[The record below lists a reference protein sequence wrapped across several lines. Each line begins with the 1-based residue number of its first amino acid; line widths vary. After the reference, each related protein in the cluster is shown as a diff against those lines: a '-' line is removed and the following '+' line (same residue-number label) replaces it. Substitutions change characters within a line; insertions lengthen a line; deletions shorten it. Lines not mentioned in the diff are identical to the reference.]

1 MEKRKQP
8 SRCNAPRGNAPRAN
22 ALSYAVPSETDP
34 DGMYTGIPVHS
45 GSPARSGSHVPSGS
59 PAYSGISAHGGVFSA
74 PQTAVPDAAFPGGKT
89 YCSADN
95 VSRLI
100 AMQSDPDAPT
110 QDADDL

>member
-1 MEKRKQP
+1 MVKRKLSPHGRVPQ
-8 SRCNAPRGNAPRAN
+8 AN
-22 ALSYAVPSETDP
+22 ALSYAVPSKTDP
-34 DGMYTGIPVHS
+34 DGMYTGIPAHT
-45 GSPARSGSHVPSGS
+45 
-59 PAYSGISAHGGVFSA
+59 GIFSA
-74 PQTAVPDAAFPGGKT
+74 PQTATPDAAFPGGKT

>member
-8 SRCNAPRGNAPRAN
+8 PRSNAPRVTAPRAN
-22 ALSYAVPSETDP
+22 ALSYAVPSKTDP

-45 GSPARSGSHVPSGS
+45 GSHVPGGS

-74 PQTAVPDAAFPGGKT
+74 PQTATPDAAFPGGKT

>member
-1 MEKRKQP
+1 MGKKKP
-8 SRCNAPRGNAPRAN
+8 SPRAD
-22 ALSYAVPSETDP
+22 ALSYAVPSKTDP

-45 GSPARSGSHVPSGS
+45 GVPARSG
-59 PAYSGISAHGGVFSA
+59 IFSA
-74 PQTAVPDAAFPGGKT
+74 PQTATPDAATPGGKT

>member
-1 MEKRKQP
+1 MEKRKLSQ
-8 SRCNAPRGNAPRAN
+8 REHAPRANAPRAN
-22 ALSYAVPSETDP
+22 ALSYAVPSKTDP
-34 DGMYTGIPVHS
+34 DGMYTGIP
-45 GSPARSGSHVPSGS
+45 ARSG
-59 PAYSGISAHGGVFSA
+59 IFSA
-74 PQTAVPDAAFPGGKT
+74 PQTATPDAAFPGGKT

>member
-1 MEKRKQP
+1 MVKRKLSPHGRVPQ
-8 SRCNAPRGNAPRAN
+8 AN
-22 ALSYAVPSETDP
+22 TLSYAVPSKTDP
-34 DGMYTGIPVHS
+34 DGMYTGIPAHS
-45 GSPARSGSHVPSGS
+45 G
-59 PAYSGISAHGGVFSA
+59 IFSA
-74 PQTAVPDAAFPGGKT
+74 PQTATPDAAFPGGKT

>member
-1 MEKRKQP
+1 MVKRKLSP
-8 SRCNAPRGNAPRAN
+8 HGRIPHDP
-22 ALSYAVPSETDP
+22 ALSYAVPSKTDP

-45 GSPARSGSHVPSGS
+45 GSPARG
-59 PAYSGISAHGGVFSA
+59 GISAHSGIFSA
-74 PQTAVPDAAFPGGKT
+74 PQTATPDAAFPGGKT

>member
-1 MEKRKQP
+1 MEKRKP
-8 SRCNAPRGNAPRAN
+8 SPREHTPRDT
-22 ALSYAVPSETDP
+22 ALSYAVPSKTDP

-45 GSPARSGSHVPSGS
+45 G
-59 PAYSGISAHGGVFSA
+59 IFSA
-74 PQTAVPDAAFPGGKT
+74 PQTATPDAAFPGGKT

>member
-1 MEKRKQP
+1 MVKRKL
-8 SRCNAPRGNAPRAN
+8 SPREHTPREP
-22 ALSYAVPSETDP
+22 ALSYAVPSKTDP
-34 DGMYTGIPVHS
+34 DGMYTGIP
-45 GSPARSGSHVPSGS
+45 ARSG
-59 PAYSGISAHGGVFSA
+59 IFSA
-74 PQTAVPDAAFPGGKT
+74 PQTATPDAATPGGKT

>member
-1 MEKRKQP
+1 MVKRKLSPHGRVPQ
-8 SRCNAPRGNAPRAN
+8 AN
-22 ALSYAVPSETDP
+22 TLSYAVPSKTDP
-34 DGMYTGIPVHS
+34 DGMYTGIP
-45 GSPARSGSHVPSGS
+45 ARSGSHVPDGS
-59 PAYSGISAHGGVFSA
+59 PAHGGSPARSGISAHTGVFSA
-74 PQTAVPDAAFPGGKT
+74 PQTATPDAAFPGGKT

>member
-1 MEKRKQP
+1 MEKKKFP
-8 SRCNAPRGNAPRAN
+8 PRGT
-22 ALSYAVPSETDP
+22 ALSYAVPSKTDP
-34 DGMYTGIPVHS
+34 DGMYTGIPAASAFVTP
-45 GSPARSGSHVPSGS
+45 PA
-59 PAYSGISAHGGVFSA
+59 AA
-74 PQTAVPDAAFPGGKT
+74 PDPAFPGGKT